1 MKIDLRAIRYTLVS
15 LMIFIGSA
23 FAADENPYAKSFSLT
38 IAYQNEGEGS
48 FLVTL
53 KNISDK
59 KLDLALDTKQLEGT
73 FAISEGEAVI
83 SEFRDKEYH
92 QWLLCV
98 LWFSGSAQLEP
109 EAEVKWTVKL
119 DELVYSSKRDGIV
132 TKESIMGKT
141 ISLRLD
147 RLDVFPVPG
156 ESNVRVKISSNAVKI
171 P

>member
-1 MKIDLRAIRYTLVS
+1 MKIHLRAIRYSIVLFM
-15 LMIFIGSA
+15 MIVGSA

-38 IAYQNEGEGS
+38 IAYQNEGEGR

-59 KLDLALDTKQLEGT
+59 KLDLMLDTKQVEGT
-73 FAISEGEAVI
+73 FSVTVGEAVI
-83 SEFRDKEYH
+83 SEFRDKEY
-92 QWLLCV
+92 QKWLLSV
-98 LWFSGSAQLEP
+98 LWFSGKAELQP

-119 DELVYSSKRDGIV
+119 DELVYSGKRDGAV

-156 ESNVRVKISSNAVKI
+156 ESNVSVKISSNAVKI